1 MYNEIMVKAIVCAV
15 SAKAERQQEELNMK
29 SKKFGTRQMVTTAM
43 LCAILLIMSFT
54 PLGYL
59 NIGPLAISFN
69 MIPVAIGAIA
79 LGPVGGM
86 ILGAMF
92 GITSFL
98 QCIGI
103 GGTSAMGV
111 ILFEINPFFAFV
123 QRFVPRLL
131 AGLISGYV
139 FMGVKKISNSTV
151 ACFFTGFCAALLNT
165 VLFMTALVLLF
176 GNTEYV
182 QGLIGGRNVIVFICA
197 FVGINAV
204 VEMIAA
210 SMIVG
215 VVGKVLS
222 KFLIRR

>member
-1 MYNEIMVKAIVCAV
+1 
-15 SAKAERQQEELNMK
+15 MK
-29 SKKFGTRQMVTTAM
+29 HKKFGTREMVTTAM
-43 LCAILLIMSFT
+43 LGAILLVMSFT

-86 ILGAMF
+86 ILGGMF

-98 QCIGI
+98 QCMGI

-111 ILFEINPFFAFV
+111 VLFEISPLLAFV

-131 AGLISGYV
+131 AGLLAGFAYQGI
-139 FMGVKKISNSTV
+139 KKAINNTV
-151 ACFFTGFCAALLNT
+151 ACFATGFLAALLNT
-165 VLFMTALVLLF
+165 VLFMSALVLLF

-204 VEMIAA
+204 VEMVAA

-215 VVGKVLS
+215 VVGKVLT
-222 KFLIRR
+222 KFLTRR

>member
-1 MYNEIMVKAIVCAV
+1 
-15 SAKAERQQEELNMK
+15 MK
-29 SKKFGTRQMVTTAM
+29 HKRFDTRMMVTTAM
-43 LCAILLIMSFT
+43 LCAILLVMSFT

-69 MIPVAIGAIA
+69 MIPVAIAAIA

-98 QCIGI
+98 QCLGI

-111 ILFEINPFFAFV
+111 ILFEINPFLAFI

-131 AGLISGYV
+131 AGLIAGFVYK
-139 FMGVKKISNSTV
+139 GVKKLSNPTI
-151 ACFFTGFCAALLNT
+151 ACFATGFSAALLNT

-176 GNTEYV
+176 GKTDYL
-182 QGLIGGRNVIVFICA
+182 QGLIGGRNILVFICA

-204 VEMIAA
+204 VEMVAA
-210 SMIVG
+210 SLIVG

>member
-1 MYNEIMVKAIVCAV
+1 
-15 SAKAERQQEELNMK
+15 MK
-29 SKKFGTRQMVTTAM
+29 HKKFDTRQLVTTAM
-43 LCAILLIMSFT
+43 LCAILLVMSFT

-86 ILGAMF
+86 ILGGMF

-98 QCIGI
+98 QCLGI

-111 ILFEINPFFAFV
+111 LLFEINPFLAFV

-131 AGLISGYV
+131 AGLLSGCVYL
-139 FMGVKKISNSTV
+139 GVKKISNTAV
-151 ACFFTGFCAALLNT
+151 ACFATGFAAALLNT

-176 GNTEYV
+176 GRTEYV
-182 QGLIGGRNVIVFICA
+182 QTLVGGRNVIVFMCA

-210 SMIVG
+210 SVIVG
-215 VVGKVLS
+215 FVGRVLT
-222 KFLIRR
+222 KFLARR

>member
-1 MYNEIMVKAIVCAV
+1 MKH
-15 SAKAERQQEELNMK
+15 KKLN
-29 SKKFGTRQMVTTAM
+29 TRQMVTTAM
-43 LCAILLIMSFT
+43 LCAVLLVMSFT

-59 NIGPLAISFN
+59 NVGPLAITFN

-86 ILGAMF
+86 ILGCMF

-98 QCIGI
+98 QCMGI

-111 ILFEINPFFAFV
+111 ILFEINPFLAFV

-131 AGLISGYV
+131 AGLIAGFAYK
-139 FMGVKKISNSTV
+139 GVKKAINNAV
-151 ACFFTGFCAALLNT
+151 ACFATGFLAALLNT

-176 GNTEYV
+176 GSTPYV
-182 QGLIGGRNVIVFICA
+182 QGLMGGRNVLVFICA

-204 VEMIAA
+204 VEMFAA

-215 VVGKVLS
+215 VVGRVLT
-222 KFLIRR
+222 KFLTRR

>member
-1 MYNEIMVKAIVCAV
+1 
-15 SAKAERQQEELNMK
+15 MK
-29 SKKFGTRQMVTTAM
+29 MKKFGTREMVSTAM
-43 LCAILLIMSFT
+43 LCAILLVMSFT

-69 MIPVAIGAIA
+69 MILVAIGAIA

-86 ILGAMF
+86 ILGGVF

-98 QCIGI
+98 QCLGI

-111 ILFEINPFFAFV
+111 ILFEINPFLAFV

-131 AGLISGYV
+131 AGLLSGFV
-139 FMGVKKISNSTV
+139 FKGVKKLINPTV
-151 ACFFTGFCAALLNT
+151 ACFATGFSAALLNT
-165 VLFMTALVLLF
+165 ALFMSSLVLLF

-182 QGLIGGRNVIVFICA
+182 QGLIGGRNVILFICA

-204 VEMIAA
+204 VEMIAC
-210 SMIVG
+210 SLIVG
-215 VVGKVLS
+215 VVGKVLA

>member
-1 MYNEIMVKAIVCAV
+1 
-15 SAKAERQQEELNMK
+15 MK
-29 SKKFGTRQMVTTAM
+29 QKKFGTRQMVTTAM

-59 NIGPLAISFN
+59 NVGPLAISFN

-86 ILGAMF
+86 ILGGMF

-98 QCIGI
+98 QCLGI

-111 ILFEINPFFAFV
+111 VLFEISPLLAFV

-131 AGLISGYV
+131 AGLLAGFAYQGI
-139 FMGVKKISNSTV
+139 KKAINNTV
-151 ACFFTGFCAALLNT
+151 ACFVTGFFAALLNT
-165 VLFMTALVLLF
+165 VLFMSALLLLF

-197 FVGINAV
+197 FVGVNAV
-204 VEMIAA
+204 VEMIADC
-210 SMIVG
+210 MIVG
-215 VVGKVLS
+215 VVGRVLT
-222 KFLIRR
+222 KFLTRR

>member
-1 MYNEIMVKAIVCAV
+1 MK
-15 SAKAERQQEELNMK
+15 KGFKPRELTLL
-29 SKKFGTRQMVTTAM
+29 GLLTA
-43 LCAILLIMSFT
+43 LLLVMSFT

-59 NIGPLAISFN
+59 NIGPLAITLN
-69 MIPVAIGAIA
+69 TIPVAIAAIA
-79 LGPVGGM
+79 LGPTGGA
-86 ILGAMF
+86 IAGAVF

-98 QCIGI
+98 QCLGI

-111 ILFEINPFFAFV
+111 ILFEINPFLAFV

-131 AGLISGYV
+131 AGLLAGLV
-139 FMGVKKISNSTV
+139 FKGVKKISNPTV
-151 ACFFTGFCAALLNT
+151 ACFATGFSAALLNT

-176 GNTEYV
+176 GNTEYI
-182 QGLIGGRNVIVFICA
+182 QSLIGGRNVILFMCA

>member
-1 MYNEIMVKAIVCAV
+1 
-15 SAKAERQQEELNMK
+15 MK
-29 SKKFGTRQMVTTAM
+29 QNKFGTRELVTTAM
-43 LCAILLIMSFT
+43 LCAILLLMSFT

-69 MIPVAIGAIA
+69 MIPVAIAAIV

-86 ILGAMF
+86 ILGAVF

-111 ILFEINPFFAFV
+111 ILFDINPFLAFV

-131 AGLISGYV
+131 AGLLAGYV
-139 FMGVKKISNSTV
+139 FKWIKNLDKPTV
-151 ACFFTGFCAALLNT
+151 ACFATGFAAALLNT
-165 VLFMTALVLLF
+165 VLFMSALILLF
-176 GNTEYV
+176 GRTEYV
-182 QGLIGGRNVIVFICA
+182 QGLIGGKNVIVFVCTY
-197 FVGINAV
+197 VGINAV

-210 SMIVG
+210 SL
-215 VVGKVLS
+215 VVGAVGRVLF
-222 KFLIRR
+222 KFLNRR

>member
-1 MYNEIMVKAIVCAV
+1 
-15 SAKAERQQEELNMK
+15 MK
-29 SKKFGTRQMVTTAM
+29 HKKFGTREMVTTAM

-79 LGPVGGM
+79 LGPMGGM
-86 ILGAMF
+86 ILGGMF

-98 QCIGI
+98 QCLGV

-111 ILFEINPFFAFV
+111 IRFEINPFFAFV

-131 AGLISGYV
+131 AGLLAGLV
-139 FMGVKKISNSTV
+139 FKGVKKISNPSV
-151 ACFFTGFCAALLNT
+151 ACFTTGFMAALFNT

-176 GNTEYV
+176 GNSEYV
-182 QGLIGGRNVIVFICA
+182 QNLMGGRNVLLFICA
-197 FVGINAV
+197 FVGVNAV

-215 VVGKVLS
+215 IVGKVLS
-222 KFLIRR
+222 KYLIRR